1 MNLSPVHAV
10 LRQAGMACLALC
22 LSGAAA
28 QTAPAAPA
36 ASAAQASAEPV
47 LLLFAIE
54 IKTGP
59 AWDNSRAPQDQA
71 HFREHSLHLRR
82 LREQGVLVMGA
93 RYADKGLVVMRA
105 ANESEAHALL
115 KGDPSIQA
123 GVFQYELHEFR
134 VFYGGTLAAP
144 IRPR

>member
-10 LRQAGMACLALC
+10 LHQAAVGCLVLGL

-28 QTAPAAPA
+28 QTAPA

-47 LLLFAIE
+47 LPLFAIE

-59 AWDNSRAPQDQA
+59 AWDKSRAPQDQA

-93 RYADKGLVVMRA
+93 RYADKGLVVLRA
-105 ANESEAHALL
+105 AHESEVHALL

-134 VFYGGTLAAP
+134 VFYSGTLVAP
-144 IRPR
+144 SRPR